1 MTVVRSSHPG
11 ARRDTDPGGRSGDR
25 APTYARPMEQR
36 AGWYD
41 DPEDPLYLRYFDG
54 IIWTTNR
61 QPKASPTAARS
72 SIGYAGPPGTL
83 GGPAAGG
90 PADTRGPQGPP
101 SSGWGRQAPP
111 QQPQQPAQGH
121 QGWGQQPPQGW
132 GQAPQLGPAY
142 GGVYGGTAGKTTPDG
157 APLAGWGVRLGAFI
171 IDYIIQG
178 VISAVAGAYWIID
191 FFRWYVDYVSK
202 IVDQA
207 NPVIDQ
213 AAVQSEMLSRL
224 FPYLI
229 VSVVVQLLYQVGFL
243 TWRGA
248 TPGKMLLHLQ
258 VRRRDRPGSPDLLTV
273 LRRLAL
279 PVLLVVVSL
288 PLQAARGGEGTSVAV
303 VLLSL
308 GLSVVQLL
316 DYVWPLWDERNQ
328 ALHDKIAATN
338 VVVLPP
344 KGR

>member
-1 MTVVRSSHPG
+1 M
-11 ARRDTDPGGRSGDR
+11 D
-25 APTYARPMEQR
+25 QR

-54 IIWTTNR
+54 IIWTNNR

-90 PADTRGPQGPP
+90 PADTRGPAGQPA
-101 SSGWGRQAPP
+101 SGWGRQTP
-111 QQPQQPAQGH
+111 QQPQQPQQGH
-121 QGWGQQPPQGW
+121 QGWGKQPPQGW

-157 APLAGWGVRLGAFI
+157 TPLAGWGVRVGAFI
-171 IDYIIQG
+171 IDGIIQG
-178 VISAVAGAYWIID
+178 IISAVVGAYWLID
-191 FFRWYVDYVSK
+191 VARWYVDFVNRTLE
-202 IVDQA
+202 QA
-207 NPVIDQ
+207 NPAIDQ
-213 AAVQSEMLSRL
+213 AALQSELMSRL
-224 FPYLI
+224 WPYLV
-229 VSVVVQLLYQVGFL
+229 VSLAVRLVYDIGFL

-248 TPGKMLLHLQ
+248 TPGKMLLRLQ
-258 VRRRDRPGSPDLLTV
+258 VRRRDRPGPPDIVTV

-279 PVLLVVVSL
+279 PVLITAVSL
-288 PLQAARGGEGTSVAV
+288 PLQVARGGGLGTSAAV
-303 VLLSL
+303 ILLGL
-308 GLSVVQLL
+308 GLSVVQFL
-316 DYVWPLWDERNQ
+316 DYLWPLWDERNQ